1 MKRSRLATAAAF
13 VALCLGC
20 SAKARA
26 EEQTEVLGTSPSGAF
41 RIESKFPE
49 ISAAEETAD
58 IWLISTKD
66 PAQRAKL
73 PKQAP
78 DSPTDDEFH
87 FSPNEEWLFG
97 LRHVGSG
104 LRYGNIYH
112 LRNPLRIEVV
122 GKEDSFNDLIWKECV
137 KLGALKRDYS
147 AEGVYAMTAFAGW
160 SVDSSRLLIRLC
172 GGEKKGSMLCGF
184 LYFNTRTNKFEA
196 TDYSRKLSKAKPEML
211 ACAEPIDPL
220 PSEAELKK
228 RFDALDQQ
236 LNKKYA
242 EVLAQTDKDRVS
254 LVREAQR
261 KWLKERDA
269 GEKFYLQLFPT
280 ADKASRRLQFLGDV
294 TAARIDVSAEGWE
307 L

>member
-1 MKRSRLATAAAF
+1 
-13 VALCLGC
+13 
-20 SAKARA
+20 
-26 EEQTEVLGTSPSGAF
+26 
-41 RIESKFPE
+41 
-49 ISAAEETAD
+49 
-58 IWLISTKD
+58 
-66 PAQRAKL
+66 
-73 PKQAP
+73 
-78 DSPTDDEFH
+78 
-87 FSPNEEWLFG
+87 
-97 LRHVGSG
+97 
-104 LRYGNIYH
+104 
-112 LRNPLRIEVV
+112 
-122 GKEDSFNDLIWKECV
+122 
-137 KLGALKRDYS
+137 
-147 AEGVYAMTAFAGW
+147 MTAFASW
-160 SVDSSRLLIRLC
+160 SLDSSRLLIRLC

-184 LYFNTRTNKFEA
+184 LYFNTRTNQFEV
-196 TDYSRKLSKAKPEML
+196 TGYSRKLSKAKPELL

-269 GEKFYLQLFPT
+269 GEKSYLQLFPA

-294 TAARIDVSAEGWE
+294 TAARIDVTSEGWE

>member
-1 MKRSRLATAAAF
+1 MNSSGLAIA
-13 VALCLGC
+13 VLGVSLCLAW
-20 SAKARA
+20 STKARA
-26 EEQTEVLGTSPSGAF
+26 EEQTEILGTSASGDF
-41 RIESKFPE
+41 RIESSFPE
-49 ISAAEETAD
+49 KAAEDTTAA
-58 IWLISTKD
+58 IWVVSAKD
-66 PAQRAKL
+66 PTQRAEL
-73 PKQAP
+73 PKQSP
-78 DSPTDDEFH
+78 DSPSDDEFH

-112 LRNPLRIEVV
+112 LLKPLRIEVV
-122 GKEDSFNDLIWKECV
+122 GKQGYFDELVWKQCV
-137 KLGALKRDYS
+137 KLGALKENYS
-147 AEGVYAMTAFAGW
+147 AAGVYAMTAFASW
-160 SVDSSRLLIRLC
+160 SLDSSRLLIRLC
-172 GGEKKGSMLCGF
+172 GGEKKGNMLCGF

-220 PSEAELKK
+220 PSGDELKK

-261 KWLKERDA
+261 RWLKERDA
-269 GEKFYLQLFPT
+269 GEKFYLQLFP
-280 ADKASRRLQFLGDV
+280 AAEKASRHLQFLGDV
-294 TAARIDVSAEGWE
+294 TAARIDVTAEGWE

>member
-1 MKRSRLATAAAF
+1 MKRSALAIAA
-13 VALCLGC
+13 VVVSLCLGW
-20 SAKARA
+20 STQARA

-41 RIESKFPE
+41 RVESRFPAS
-49 ISAAEETAD
+49 SADETAD
-58 IWLISTKD
+58 IWLVSTKD
-66 PAQRAKL
+66 SAQRAKL
-73 PKQAP
+73 PKQSP

-112 LRNPLRIEVV
+112 LMKPLGIEVV
-122 GKEDSFNDLIWKECV
+122 GKPGAFNELVWEQGV
-137 KLGALKRDYS
+137 RLGALKRDYS
-147 AEGVYAMTAFAGW
+147 ADGVYAMTAFGNW
-160 SVDSSRLLIRLC
+160 SLDSGRLLIRLC
-172 GGEKKGSMLCGF
+172 GGEEKRSMLCGF

-196 TDYSRKLSKAKPEML
+196 TDYSRKLSKAKPEL
-211 ACAEPIDPL
+211 LVCAEPVDPL
-220 PSEAELKK
+220 PNEIELKK

-242 EVLAQTDKDRVS
+242 EVLSQADKDRVS

-269 GEKFYLQLFPT
+269 GEKFYLQLFP
-280 ADKASRRLQFLGDV
+280 AAEKASRRLQFLGDV
-294 TAARIDVSAEGWE
+294 TAARINVSAEGWD